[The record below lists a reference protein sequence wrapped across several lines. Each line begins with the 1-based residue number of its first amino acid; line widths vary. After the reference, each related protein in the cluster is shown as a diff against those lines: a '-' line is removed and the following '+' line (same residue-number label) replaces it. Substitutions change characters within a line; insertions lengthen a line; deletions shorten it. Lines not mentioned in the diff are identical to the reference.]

1 MGRSWATVKW
11 LSFTG
16 LPACLSY
23 LTDFQGAATRVDGS
37 VSTIA
42 PVIAAFLPFVA
53 ISGATACLGVLCIVV
68 PRIVV
73 WLLPKSKR
81 NRFVRA
87 ELYPALVKA
96 IELDRASQDEILNID
111 GYDRV
116 EDLVSQFHF
125 VSSQLNR
132 LGLST
137 RVKDSQKWPIF
148 VRRLLP
154 FAEAGD
160 YENVERITENWSYND
175 RL

>member
-1 MGRSWATVKW
+1 M
-11 LSFTG
+11 
-16 LPACLSY
+16 
-23 LTDFQGAATRVDGS
+23 
-37 VSTIA
+37 
-42 PVIAAFLPFVA
+42 
-53 ISGATACLGVLCIVV
+53 
-68 PRIVV
+68 
-73 WLLPKSKR
+73 
-81 NRFVRA
+81 RA